1 MFLNVIRAER
11 RQRNKKV
18 GTTGIY
24 KGLMKQKKI
33 DTFNSLE
40 NYQISSKTREK
51 NVWAKAYIS
60 G

>member
-51 NVWAKAYIS
+51 NV
-60 G
+60 